1 MTLVQKRRLK
11 RRFSGHWKRLV
22 PKAEERKRKEEEARW
37 LDAQIP
43 KTWGEKAYDK
53 VRASVLETL
62 ASPSFQFVAR
72 EARKEFV
79 PGLPKFLCML
89 VAQLAAGAG
98 ERRFGEMRSER
109 VKAQLQKRCFE
120 AIMRQDDRYLDGS
133 KVGVLLT
140 TLQETGASLVC
151 DAAFEVTR
159 HAATLVCG
167 GYAMFRADWTL
178 AWWVMGTVPFFFAA
192 HGVRTLLAK
201 EFSKK
206 LQEQRANTFARATE
220 SVRTTRRRSA
230 PRLRRPRRDA
240 PPEILDAGIFGDA
253 ARRAALDAFAA
264 VQRRGE
270 PRPCVRSA
278 PLVVFEDVAFR
289 YDLSRPDAPFAVEG
303 VTLRLEA
310 GKSTALVGASGSGK
324 SSLAKLLLRLH
335 DPERGRVLVDGVPLD
350 ALDVLKHRRRVG
362 IVQQEPSL
370 FDRTIYE
377 NIAYGMEPP
386 PSRAK
391 VAAAAFAAGVD
402 AVIAAL
408 KDGYDTP
415 AGEKSTRLSGG
426 EKRGERR
433 ARREKQRVALARAL
447 VREPTLMLLDEATSA
462 LDAESEASVLEALDA
477 AASGRTT
484 LAIAHRLATIQR
496 SNAIAVVA
504 HGKIVELG
512 THDELLD
519 IEHGAYAALVE
530 KQSLGALHHIPRTP
544 SARSLDAA
552 SVTDSSKGEDEHDHD
567 DDDELLA
574 YHHALSHH
582 QHDRHRHYDR
592 SISV

>member
-89 VAQLAAGAG
+89 VGLGCSFATPLLSARLLDMMGGEGAKDTCANPAGCGASIGDTAVLIGLIKVAQLAAGAG

-220 SVRTTRRRSA
+220 SVQNHAT
-230 PRLRRPRRDA
+230 
-240 PPEILDAGIFGDA
+240 ILDAGIFDDA
-253 ARRAALDAFAA
+253 AAAKPRTLSTAFAA
-264 VQRRGE
+264 VPRRGANLD
-270 PRPCVRSA
+270 PCVRSA

-426 EKRGERR
+426 EKRGER
-433 ARREKQRVALARAL
+433 
-447 VREPTLMLLDEATSA
+447 
-462 LDAESEASVLEALDA
+462 
-477 AASGRTT
+477 
-484 LAIAHRLATIQR
+484 
-496 SNAIAVVA
+496 
-504 HGKIVELG
+504 
-512 THDELLD
+512 
-519 IEHGAYAALVE
+519 
-530 KQSLGALHHIPRTP
+530 
-544 SARSLDAA
+544 
-552 SVTDSSKGEDEHDHD
+552 
-567 DDDELLA
+567 
-574 YHHALSHH
+574 
-582 QHDRHRHYDR
+582 
-592 SISV
+592 

>member
-1 MTLVQKRRLK
+1 LKIWFRHRFRGALGAFLGGLIGLVVAGNHAAQAL
-11 RRFSGHWKRLV
+11 GA
-22 PKAEERKRKEEEARW
+22 AERYV
-37 LDAQIP
+37 D
-43 KTWGEKAYDK
+43 
-53 VRASVLETL
+53 
-62 ASPSFQFVAR
+62 
-72 EARKEFV
+72 
-79 PGLPKFLCML
+79 L
-89 VAQLAAGAG
+89 VA
-98 ERRFGEMRSER
+98 
-109 VKAQLQKRCFE
+109 
-120 AIMRQDDRYLDGS
+120 
-133 KVGVLLT
+133 
-140 TLQETGASLVC
+140 
-151 DAAFEVTR
+151 TR
-159 HAATLVCG
+159 H
-167 GYAMFRADWTL
+167 
-178 AWWVMGTVPFFFAA
+178 
-192 HGVRTLLAK
+192 
-201 EFSKK
+201 
-206 LQEQRANTFARATE
+206 
-220 SVRTTRRRSA
+220 
-230 PRLRRPRRDA
+230 
-240 PPEILDAGIFGDA
+240 PEILDAGIFGDA
-253 ARRAALDAFAA
+253 AAAKPRTLSTAFAA
-264 VQRRGE
+264 VPRRGANLD
-270 PRPCVRSA
+270 PCVRSA

-426 EKRGERR
+426 EK
-433 ARREKQRVALARAL
+433 QRVALARAL

-496 SNAIAVVA
+496 SDAIAVVA

-530 KQSLGALHHIPRTP
+530 KQSLGVVHHIPRTP

-582 QHDRHRHYDR
+582 QHDRHRHYYR
-592 SISV
+592 SISF